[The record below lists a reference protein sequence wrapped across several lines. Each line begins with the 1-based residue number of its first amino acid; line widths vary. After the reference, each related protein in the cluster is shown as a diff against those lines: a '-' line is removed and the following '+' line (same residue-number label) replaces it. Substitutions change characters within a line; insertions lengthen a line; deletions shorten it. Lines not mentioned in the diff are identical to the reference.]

1 MKKILVIDDEK
12 EAADLIKKKLQQNNY
27 ITQAVYSGQDG
38 LEISKTFKPDLIL
51 LDIVMPVMNGYEV
64 CEKLKTNP
72 QTKDIPVLLLTA
84 QDLDTQAIAKRYEEL
99 GVAGYI
105 AKPSMFSDILN
116 KIREIIG

>member
-27 ITQAVYSGQDG
+27 ITQAVYSGQGG